1 MLRPARGALEALNRH
16 RLAVGREG
24 WMNGIATPIVAAE
37 PASIAEFLSARS
49 SVSVVMVVYMTG
61 VALAESVAC
70 VLRDPLV
77 DELVIV
83 DNGSTGP
90 DAADLRALADRDAR
104 VVLLAGHGNIGFAR
118 GANLGA
124 RRAKGDIL
132 VFLNPDAFL
141 RPGCIAE
148 LVREIVGRPVPCI
161 VGGRVLN
168 ADLTEQ
174 RGARRGEITPMN
186 ALMSL
191 SRLAERVPAWRR
203 YEVHWEGEVSP
214 DRAAPVPTISG
225 ACLCMRREDF
235 DCVKGFDEKYF
246 LHVEDVDLCWRVRR
260 AGGVVLFHP
269 KAEVVHIGHTSLTSP
284 IRVEFHKGVGLARYF
299 RKRAVGITQRVFA
312 WLLSPVVVLAAIVR
326 PVMWR
331 FRGRAG

>member
-1 MLRPARGALEALNRH
+1 MTAPAH
-16 RLAVGREG
+16 
-24 WMNGIATPIVAAE
+24 T
-37 PASIAEFLSARS
+37 
-49 SVSVVMVVYMTG
+49 
-61 VALAESVAC
+61 ESVAC
-70 VLRDPLV
+70 VLGDPLV
-77 DELVIV
+77 DELVVV
-83 DNGSTGP
+83 DNGSTEA
-90 DAADLRALADRDAR
+90 DAAALRGLAARDAR

-124 RRAKGDIL
+124 RTAKGEVL

-141 RPGCIAE
+141 QPGCIAE
-148 LVREIVGRPVPCI
+148 LAREIRGRPVPCI

-168 ADLTEQ
+168 ADRTEQ
-174 RGARRGEITPMN
+174 RGARRGEITPMS

-191 SRLAERVPAWRR
+191 SRLAGRVPAWRR
-203 YEVHWEGEVSP
+203 YEVHWEGDISP

-225 ACLCMRREDF
+225 ACFCMRREDF

-260 AGGVVLFHP
+260 AGGLVLFHP
-269 KAEVVHIGHTSLTSP
+269 KAEVVHLGHTSLTSP

-299 RKRAVGITQRVFA
+299 RKRAVGVGQRVVA
-312 WLLSPVVVLAAIVR
+312 WGLSPVVVLAAIVR